1 MVLAVTEI
9 PFFAIPIPAPRIIPF
24 PSSEKESFFWERAV
38 SSCNRFCFCFFSRT
52 FSKELSCGFLPFS
65 SSGLTEFSPSVFLL
79 RACSCTSFFLRLSRC
94 ELSLSKDWFFAFPR
108 RFPMRRECSDN
119 SSFPFSLS
127 NFSSGSEMVT
137 GSLVNFPSTS
147 SSLLLAKLLNVFCFF
162 FLCPAETS
170 CFSFSAGTV
179 SLSVIYFSNSTFS
192 IGLSRAS
199 PFPSCLIFVFSSRSI
214 SRTGFSLA

>member
-1 MVLAVTEI
+1 M
-9 PFFAIPIPAPRIIPF
+9 PF
-24 PSSEKESFFWERAV
+24 PSSEKESFFWERPA
-38 SSCNRFCFCFFSRT
+38 SSCNRFCFCFFSRI

-65 SSGLTEFSPSVFLL
+65 SSELTAFSPSVFLL

-94 ELSLSKDWFFAFPR
+94 ELSLSKDWFFAFTR
-108 RFPMRRECSDN
+108 RFPMRRECSDI
-119 SSFPFSLS
+119 SSFPFSPS

-137 GSLVNFPSTS
+137 DSLIHFSSMP
-147 SSLLLAKLLNVFCFF
+147 SSLWLANLLNVFCFF
-162 FLCPAETS
+162 FLCPAKTS

-179 SLSVIYFSNSTFS
+179 SLSAIFFSDNAFS

-214 SRTGFSLA
+214 SQTGFSLA